1 MQMFVCQIPIISGL
15 DDQSKFQ
22 MFTVFSGHHIGVP
35 RSRRYTN
42 MANPYW
48 AL

>member
-1 MQMFVCQIPIISGL
+1 MQIFVCQIPIISGL

-22 MFTVFSGHHIGVP
+22 MFTVFSGRHTGVP
-35 RSRRYTN
+35 RRYTN

>member
-22 MFTVFSGHHIGVP
+22 MFTAFSGCHIGVP
-35 RSRRYTN
+35 QRYTN
-42 MANPYW
+42 MAYPYW

>member
-1 MQMFVCQIPIISGL
+1 MQMLVSQIRIISGL

-22 MFTVFSGHHIGVP
+22 MFTVFSGRHIGVP
-35 RSRRYTN
+35 RMYTN

>member
-1 MQMFVCQIPIISGL
+1 MKMFVCQIPIISGL

-22 MFTVFSGHHIGVP
+22 MFTVFSGRHIGVP
-35 RSRRYTN
+35 QMYTN